1 MVKDAE
7 GKWLENKDKKQK
19 LNCQKYFVNFS
30 PWGPLRWDITIRN
43 IDIDI
48 DVWHVTSQGMLIS
61 QLSVAGSSL

>member
-19 LNCQKYFVNFS
+19 LNCQKCFVNFS
-30 PWGPLRWDITIRN
+30 PWGPLRWEIIIRN
-43 IDIDI
+43 IDI